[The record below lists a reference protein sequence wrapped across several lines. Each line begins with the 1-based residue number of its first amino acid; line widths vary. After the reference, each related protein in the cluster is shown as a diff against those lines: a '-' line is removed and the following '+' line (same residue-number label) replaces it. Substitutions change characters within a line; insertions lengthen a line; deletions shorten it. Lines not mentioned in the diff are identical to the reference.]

1 MHQFHLRWVQ
11 NWLVVNT
18 PDAQARAANPSSD
31 EVYVASTLRQIQPA
45 ETRQKASQAASQ
57 QPTPTASDRVNNS
70 VAGAS

>member
-18 PDAQARAANPSSD
+18 PDAQARPANPSPD
-31 EVYVASTLRQIQPA
+31 EVASTLRQIQPA

-57 QPTPTASDRVNNS
+57 QPTPTISDRVNNS